1 MKRSFL
7 IGGIIIV
14 AVGIVFVAWFSFSGN
29 HPLPAGDLMA
39 TTTTQDI
46 VTSTNQASNVTSTVL
61 TKTTSTINPPANS
74 QPATSTNPNQVT
86 WIEAK
91 QLVRECKIT
100 NLDPGPGS
108 YSHVQFKD
116 NEYKTIVDYHPTTAE
131 LEALAQSVSST
142 CATITVI
149 RSIE

>member
-29 HPLPAGDLMA
+29 RPLPSEDLMA

-91 QLVRECKIT
+91 QLVEDCQIFQ
-100 NLDPGPGS
+100 LAPGS
-108 YSHVQFKD
+108 GGGSYVYFKTHQI
-116 NEYKTIVDYHPTTAE
+116 KMIVDYHPTTAE

-142 CATITVI
+142 CGVVQV
-149 RSIE
+149 RNPVY